1 MAATQITVT
10 YKNEKYTLEYTRL
23 TASAIEKQGFV
34 LEELTSKPNI
44 MIPLL
49 VHGAFLR
56 HHRDLKQK
64 FIEELYDNLVNKS
77 GKENEEGFIAVLANM
92 YAETVST
99 LTDETAV
106 DEGNAATWTVTK
118 G

>member
-1 MAATQITVT
+1 MATQITLT
-10 YKNEKYTLEYTRL
+10 YKDEKYLLEYSRM
-23 TASAIEKQGFV
+23 TATAIEKQGFN
-34 LEELTSKPNI
+34 LDELTAKPNT

-64 FIEELYDNLVNKS
+64 FIDEIYTNLVNKA
-77 GKENEEGFIAVLANM
+77 GKDGEEGFISILAEM
-92 YAETVST
+92 YAETISS
-99 LTDETAV
+99 LTEENPV

>member
-1 MAATQITVT
+1 MATQITLT
-10 YKNEKYTLEYTRL
+10 YKNEKYILEYTRL
-23 TASAIEKQGFV
+23 TASAIEKQGFN
-34 LEELTSKPNI
+34 LDEITSKPNI

-49 VHGAFLR
+49 VQGAFLR
-56 HHRDLKQK
+56 HHRELKQK
-64 FIEELYDNLVNKS
+64 FIDEIYTNLVNKT
-77 GKENEEGFIAVLANM
+77 GKEGEEGFISVLAEM

-99 LTDETAV
+99 LTDENAV

>member
-1 MAATQITVT
+1 MATQITLT
-10 YKNEKYTLEYTRL
+10 YKNEKYILEYSRL
-23 TASAIEKQGFV
+23 TASAIEKQGFN
-34 LEELTSKPNI
+34 LDEITSKPNI

-56 HHRDLKQK
+56 HHRELKQK
-64 FIEELYDNLVNKS
+64 FIDEIYENLVNKT
-77 GKENEEGFIAVLANM
+77 GKEGEEGFISVLAEM

-99 LTDETAV
+99 LTDENAV

>member
-1 MAATQITVT
+1 MATQITLT
-10 YKNEKYTLEYTRL
+10 YKNEKYVLEYSRL
-23 TASAIEKQGFV
+23 TASAIEKQGFN
-34 LEELTSKPNI
+34 LDEITTKPNI

-56 HHRDLKQK
+56 HHRELKQK
-64 FIEELYDNLVNKS
+64 FIDEIYENLVNKT
-77 GKENEEGFIAVLANM
+77 GKEGEEGFISVLAEM

-99 LTDETAV
+99 LTEETDI

>member
-1 MAATQITVT
+1 MATQITVT
-10 YKNEKYTLEYTRL
+10 YKNDKYTLEYSRL
-23 TASAIEKQGFV
+23 TASAIEKQGFS
-34 LEELTSKPNI
+34 LDELSNKPNI

-64 FIEELYDNLVNKS
+64 QIDDIYANIVNKM
-77 GKENEEGFIAVLANM
+77 GKDGEDGFITVLADM

-99 LTDETAV
+99 LTDEAEV
-106 DEGNAATWTVTK
+106 DEGNAATWTVTR

>member
-1 MAATQITVT
+1 MATQITLT
-10 YKNEKYTLEYTRL
+10 YKDEKYILEYSRL
-23 TASAIEKQGFV
+23 TATAIEKQGFN
-34 LEELTSKPNI
+34 LDELTAKPNT

-56 HHRDLKQK
+56 NHRDLKAK
-64 FIEELYDNLVNKS
+64 FIDEIYKNLVNKA
-77 GKENEEGFIAVLANM
+77 GKDGEEGFIAVLADM

-99 LTDETAV
+99 LTDEYAV

>member
-1 MAATQITVT
+1 MATQITVT
-10 YKNEKYTLEYTRL
+10 HRNEKYILEYSRL

-34 LEELTSKPNI
+34 LDELTSKPNI
-44 MIPLL
+44 MIPML
-49 VHGAFLR
+49 VYGAFMK

-64 FIEELYDNLVNKS
+64 VIDEIYANIVNKT
-77 GKENEEGFIAVLANM
+77 GKEGEDGFIGVLAEM

-106 DEGNAATWTVTK
+106 DEGNAATWTVTR

>member
-1 MAATQITVT
+1 MATQITLT
-10 YKNEKYTLEYTRL
+10 YKNEKYILEYTRL
-23 TASAIEKQGFV
+23 TASAIEKQGFN
-34 LEELTSKPNI
+34 LDEITSKPNI

-56 HHRDLKQK
+56 HHRELKQK
-64 FIEELYDNLVNKS
+64 FIDEIYENLVNKA
-77 GKENEEGFIAVLANM
+77 GKEGEEGFISVLAEM

-99 LTDETAV
+99 LTDETDI

>member
-1 MAATQITVT
+1 MATKITVT
-10 YKNEKYTLEYTRL
+10 YKNENYILEYSRL

-34 LEELTSKPNI
+34 LDNLTSQPNI

-49 VHGAFLR
+49 VHGAFLK

-64 FIEELYDNLVNKS
+64 MIDEIYENVINKT
-77 GKENEEGFIAVLANM
+77 GKENEEGFIGVLADM

-99 LTDETAV
+99 LTDEKTV
-106 DEGNAATWTVTK
+106 DEGNAATWVVTK

>member
-1 MAATQITVT
+1 MATQITVT
-10 YKNEKYTLEYTRL
+10 YKGEKYTLEYSRL

-34 LEELTSKPNI
+34 LDELTDKPNI

-56 HHRDLKQK
+56 YHRDLKQK
-64 FIEELYDNLVNKS
+64 LIDEIYTNIINKA
-77 GKENEEGFIAVLANM
+77 GKEGEEGFITVLADM
-92 YAETVST
+92 YAETIST

>member
-1 MAATQITVT
+1 MATQITVT
-10 YKNEKYTLEYTRL
+10 YKNEKYILEYSRL
-23 TASAIEKQGFV
+23 TAKAIESQGFV
-34 LEELTSKPNI
+34 LDELTNKPNL

-64 FIEELYDNLVNKS
+64 FIEELYENIINKS
-77 GKENEEGFIAVLANM
+77 GKEGEEGFISVLAEM

>member
-1 MAATQITVT
+1 MATTITVS
-10 YKNEKYTLEYTRL
+10 YKNKDYTLEYSRL

-34 LEELTSKPNI
+34 LDDLTNKPNI
-44 MIPLL
+44 MIPML
-49 VHGAFLR
+49 VYGAFMK

-64 FIEELYDNLVNKS
+64 FIDEIYSNIINKA
-77 GKENEEGFIAVLANM
+77 GKEGEEGFISILAEM

-99 LTDETAV
+99 LTDENA
-106 DEGNAATWTVTK
+106 DEGNAATWTVTR

>member
-1 MAATQITVT
+1 MATQITLT
-10 YKNEKYTLEYTRL
+10 YKGEKYTLEYTRL
-23 TASAIEKQGFV
+23 TASAIEKQGFN
-34 LEELTSKPNI
+34 LDELTSKPAS

-64 FIEELYDNLVNKS
+64 QIDEMYTNLINKT
-77 GKENEEGFIAVLANM
+77 GKEGEDGFIGVLADM

-99 LTDETAV
+99 LTDENSI

>member
-1 MAATQITVT
+1 MATQITLT
-10 YKNEKYTLEYTRL
+10 YKGEKYLLEYSRM
-23 TASAIEKQGFV
+23 TATAIEKQGFN
-34 LEELTSKPNI
+34 LDEMTAKPNT

-64 FIEELYDNLVNKS
+64 FIDEIYTNLVNKA
-77 GKENEEGFIAVLANM
+77 GKDGEEGFISILAEM
-92 YAETVST
+92 YAETIST
-99 LTDETAV
+99 LTEKTSVA
-106 DEGNAATWTVTK
+106 EGNAATWTVTK

>member
-1 MAATQITVT
+1 MATQITVI
-10 YKNEKYTLEYTRL
+10 YKDNKYHLEYSRM

-34 LEELTSKPNI
+34 LDELTTKPNI

-49 VHGAFLR
+49 VAGAFLK
-56 HHRDLKQK
+56 HHRDIKQK
-64 FIEELYDNLVNKS
+64 LIDEIFENVVNKM
-77 GKENEEGFIAVLANM
+77 GKEDEEGFIAVLANM

-99 LTDETAV
+99 LTDETSV
-106 DEGNAATWTVTK
+106 NEENAATWTVTR

>member
-1 MAATQITVT
+1 MATQITLT

-23 TASAIEKQGFV
+23 TATAIEKQGFS
-34 LEELTSKPNI
+34 LDELTNKPNT

-56 HHRDLKQK
+56 HHRDLKSK
-64 FIEELYDNLVNKS
+64 FIDEIYSNIINKS
-77 GKENEEGFIAVLANM
+77 GKEGEDGFIGVLADM

-99 LTDETAV
+99 LTDENAV

>member
-1 MAATQITVT
+1 MATQITLT
-10 YKNEKYTLEYTRL
+10 YKNEKYILEYTRL
-23 TASAIEKQGFV
+23 TASAIEKQGFN
-34 LEELTSKPNI
+34 LDEITTKPNI

-64 FIEELYDNLVNKS
+64 LIDEIYANLVNKT
-77 GKENEEGFIAVLANM
+77 GKDGEEGFISVLAEM

-99 LTDETAV
+99 LTDENAV

>member
-1 MAATQITVT
+1 MATQITLT

-23 TASAIEKQGFV
+23 TASSIEKQGFS
-34 LEELTSKPNI
+34 LDELTVKPNI

-64 FIEELYDNLVNKS
+64 LIDEIYANLINKT
-77 GKENEEGFIAVLANM
+77 GKEDEEGFIGVLADM

-99 LTDETAV
+99 LTDETAT
-106 DEGNAATWTVTK
+106 DEGNVATWTVTK

>member
-1 MAATQITVT
+1 MATQITVT
-10 YKNEKYTLEYTRL
+10 YKNDKYTLEYSRL
-23 TASAIEKQGFV
+23 TASAIEKQGFS
-34 LEELTSKPNI
+34 LDELSNKPNI

-64 FIEELYDNLVNKS
+64 QIDDIYDNIINKV
-77 GKENEEGFIAVLANM
+77 GKDGEDGFIAVLADM

-106 DEGNAATWTVTK
+106 DEGNAATWTVTR

>member
-1 MAATQITVT
+1 MATQITVT
-10 YKNEKYTLEYTRL
+10 YKNDKYTLEFTRL
-23 TASAIEKQGFV
+23 TASVIEKQGFS
-34 LEELTSKPNI
+34 LDELTAKPNL

-56 HHRDLKQK
+56 HHRDIKQK
-64 FIEELYDNLVNKS
+64 LVDEIYENIINKS
-77 GKENEEGFIAVLANM
+77 GKEGEDGFIGVLADM

>member
-1 MAATQITVT
+1 MSTKITIT
-10 YKNEKYTLEYTRL
+10 YKDEKYDLEYTRT
-23 TASAIEKQGFV
+23 TAKVIEDQGFV
-34 LEELTSKPNI
+34 LDEISAKPAT

-56 HHRDLKQK
+56 YHRGLKQK
-64 FIEELYDNLVNKS
+64 MIDEIYKNLVNKVGS
-77 GKENEEGFIAVLANM
+77 DGEEGFISVLAEM

-99 LTDETAV
+99 LTDETEV

>member
-1 MAATQITVT
+1 MATQITLT
-10 YKNEKYTLEYTRL
+10 YKNERYTLEYTRF

-64 FIEELYDNLVNKS
+64 FIDELYSNLVNKS
-77 GKENEEGFIAVLANM
+77 GKEGEDGFIGILADM

-99 LTDETAV
+99 LTDENAI

>member
-1 MAATQITVT
+1 MATQITLT
-10 YKNEKYTLEYTRL
+10 YKNEKYILEYSRL
-23 TASAIEKQGFV
+23 TASAIEKQGFNID
-34 LEELTSKPNI
+34 EITTKPNI

-56 HHRDLKQK
+56 NHRELKQK
-64 FIEELYDNLVNKS
+64 EIDEIYKNVVNKT
-77 GKENEEGFIAVLANM
+77 GKEGEEGFISVLTEM

-99 LTDETAV
+99 LTDETTV
-106 DEGNAATWTVTK
+106 EEGNAATWTVTK

>member
-1 MAATQITVT
+1 MATKITLT
-10 YKNEKYTLEYTRL
+10 YKNENYILEYSRF

-34 LEELTSKPNI
+34 LEELTNKPNI

-49 VHGAFLR
+49 VHGAFLK
-56 HHRDLKQK
+56 HHNGLKQK
-64 FIEELYDNLVNKS
+64 MIDEIYEHTINKT
-77 GKENEEGFIAVLANM
+77 GKENEEGFIGILADM

-99 LTDETAV
+99 LTDEKSA
-106 DEGNAATWTVTK
+106 DEGNVATWVVTK

>member
-1 MAATQITVT
+1 MATKITVT
-10 YKNEKYTLEYTRL
+10 YKNENYVLEYSRL

-34 LEELTSKPNI
+34 LDELTSKPNI

-49 VHGAFLR
+49 VHGAFLK
-56 HHRDLKQK
+56 HHRELKQK
-64 FIEELYDNLVNKS
+64 LIDEIYANVINKT
-77 GKENEEGFIAVLANM
+77 GKENEEGFIGVLSEM
-92 YAETVST
+92 YAETISS
-99 LTDETAV
+99 LTDENAV

>member
-1 MAATQITVT
+1 MATQITLT
-10 YKNEKYTLEYTRL
+10 YKNEKYILEYTRL
-23 TASAIEKQGFV
+23 TASAIEKQGFN
-34 LEELTSKPNI
+34 LDEITSKPNI

-56 HHRDLKQK
+56 HHRELKQK
-64 FIEELYDNLVNKS
+64 FIDEIYENLVNKT
-77 GKENEEGFIAVLANM
+77 GKEGEEGFISVLAEM

-99 LTDETAV
+99 LTDETDI
-106 DEGNAATWTVTK
+106 DEGNAATWMVTK

>member
-1 MAATQITVT
+1 MATQITLT
-10 YKNEKYTLEYTRL
+10 YKNEKYVLEYSRL
-23 TASAIEKQGFV
+23 TASAIEKQGFN
-34 LEELTSKPNI
+34 LDEITSKPNI

-56 HHRDLKQK
+56 HHRELKQK
-64 FIEELYDNLVNKS
+64 FIDEIYENLVNKT
-77 GKENEEGFIAVLANM
+77 GKEGEEGFISVLAEM

-99 LTDETAV
+99 LTDETDI